1 MRLPCGQ
8 NIGELTAE
16 ENLKQLGNRLLFF
29 LGKAQTYALLD
40 GRCSGAG
47 C

>member
-8 NIGELTAE
+8 KIEEITAE
-16 ENLKQLGNRLLFF
+16 GNLKQPGDRLLFF
-29 LGKAQTYALLD
+29 WKAQTYALLD